1 MAKKKVIHV
10 GTLEF
15 DYKRLTADQG
25 HEYGKGR
32 GVKVHKHKTVKREK
46 QRLRRELREW

>member
-1 MAKKKVIHV
+1 MAKQRKIHI
-10 GTLEF
+10 GTVEF
-15 DYKRLTADQG
+15 DYSRLTEGRG

-32 GVKVHKHKTVKREK
+32 GPRVHKHKTAKREK